1 MQAHISRWNTFFVA
15 ENDGKVV
22 GCCALDIYSKRIA
35 EMRSLVVL
43 PDYQGMVI
51 ASKLIELCLNQAK
64 KKRILEVI
72 TITGK
77 DGLFRKF
84 GFSTFNNEKI
94 ALFKL
99 LKDR

>member
-1 MQAHISRWNTFFVA
+1 MIKYRKAKKNDRKNIKSIVSLYPKVLMQAHISRWNTFFVA

-43 PDYQGMVI
+43 PDYQGMGI

-72 TITGK
+72 TIT
-77 DGLFRKF
+77 
-84 GFSTFNNEKI
+84 
-94 ALFKL
+94 
-99 LKDR
+99 